1 MSKKVKR
8 QAKKHNPINI
18 LLLVLFLGGL
28 SWAGYHLY
36 PKVQPNTSETPT
48 TEKFP
53 TLPPAT
59 VEETKKSGVLKTFTG
74 QEFKDLY
81 NNFAYPNT
89 EYINEDTVI
98 TGAEEIDNH
107 IQDLAIKRGY
117 VRRSAPVADTF
128 KIVQGDIT
136 LQQRATQPWL
146 DLKAGG
152 AKEGLD
158 LNLTAGYR
166 SSQDQRAIFLNQ
178 LSVYNINR
186 SRIPDGIYDSQ
197 IIQALKITAIPG
209 YSRHHTGYTIDIGCG
224 NQREASFEFTVCF
237 NWLKADN
244 YRNAKTYGWIPSYPE
259 GAGLQ
264 GPEPEA
270 WEYVWVGTDAVT
282 E

>member
-1 MSKKVKR
+1 MGKKVKK
-8 QAKKHNPINI
+8 QVKKHNPINVS
-18 LLLVLFLGGL
+18 LLVLAILAVCYVSYGLFLNNRKL
-28 SWAGYHLY
+28 PAVDTTAVQSSTATKTDA
-36 PKVQPNTSETPT
+36 PKKTG
-48 TEKFP
+48 
-53 TLPPAT
+53 A
-59 VEETKKSGVLKTFTG
+59 LKTFTG
-74 QEFKDLY
+74 QEFRDLY

-89 EYINEDTVI
+89 EYISEDTVI
-98 TGAEEIDNH
+98 TGTKEIDKH

-128 KIVQGDIT
+128 NTVQPDIK
-136 LQQRATQPWL
+136 LQQRAAQPWL
-146 DLKAGG
+146 DLKA
-152 AKEGLD
+152 AATKEGLD
-158 LNLTAGYR
+158 LNLTAAYR
-166 SSQDQRAIFLNQ
+166 SSVDQRTIFLSV
-178 LSVYNINR
+178 LSAYNINKT
-186 SRIPDGIYDSQ
+186 RIPEGIYDAQ
-197 IIQALKITAIPG
+197 ITQALSVTAIPG

-237 NWLKADN
+237 KWLKADN